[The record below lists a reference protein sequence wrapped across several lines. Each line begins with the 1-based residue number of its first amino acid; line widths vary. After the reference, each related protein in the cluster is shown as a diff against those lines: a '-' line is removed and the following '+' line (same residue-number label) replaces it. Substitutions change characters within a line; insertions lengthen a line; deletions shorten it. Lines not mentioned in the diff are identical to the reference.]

1 MNQSRRTRDRNADL
15 VLLAIFD
22 FFFRKWRKTI
32 LLLLPLPLMLPPP
45 KATTDDVDM
54 TETPSKTK
62 PAAAAAAAERT
73 SASTAPPLGIRYFF
87 IFFQLKWNVYSAILS
102 QMSRRLKLTMKE
114 FIGLILPI
122 CILKT
127 CLPLTLIRIV
137 DIVDVY
143 LLTRIRKK
151 TCFFTPLPFAKPAA
165 GGRI

>member
-1 MNQSRRTRDRNADL
+1 MEKDNSTTAAATTD
-15 VLLAIFD
+15 V
-22 FFFRKWRKTI
+22 T
-32 LLLLPLPLMLPPP
+32 PP

-62 PAAAAAAAERT
+62 PAAAAAERT

>member
-1 MNQSRRTRDRNADL
+1 MEKDNSTTAAATTD
-15 VLLAIFD
+15 V
-22 FFFRKWRKTI
+22 T
-32 LLLLPLPLMLPPP
+32 PP

>member
-1 MNQSRRTRDRNADL
+1 MEKDNSTTAAATTN
-15 VLLAIFD
+15 V
-22 FFFRKWRKTI
+22 T
-32 LLLLPLPLMLPPP
+32 PP

>member
-1 MNQSRRTRDRNADL
+1 MEKDNSTTAAATTD
-15 VLLAIFD
+15 V
-22 FFFRKWRKTI
+22 T
-32 LLLLPLPLMLPPP
+32 PP

-62 PAAAAAAAERT
+62 PAAAAAAAAERT